1 MNPYIKNLNR
11 IEFLITLACTGRC
24 KHCSEGDHDGCHT
37 AIDADAAASLVT
49 KVAENYNIQSL
60 MTFGGEPMLH
70 PETVYAIHRA
80 ARDAGIPKRQLI
92 TNGFFS
98 RDERKIR
105 TAAEMGT
112 KPWSQRLTPD
122 GVSAPA
128 PPQDAPL
135 RGVAG
140 SPGGSR
146 HSDTGLREGR
156 VSVLPPWASV
166 SPFENQRAAIFF
178 LEDSSL
184 FPKPLMG
191 LLQDT
196 HRLSGTQ
203 MRQRKAE

>member
-1 MNPYIKNLNR
+1 MRGGCDTKR
-11 IEFLITLACTGRC
+11 I
-24 KHCSEGDHDGCHT
+24 
-37 AIDADAAASLVT
+37 
-49 KVAENYNIQSL
+49 Q
-60 MTFGGEPMLH
+60 
-70 PETVYAIHRA
+70 
-80 ARDAGIPKRQLI
+80 GI
-92 TNGFFS
+92 FS
-98 RDERKIR
+98 HLG
-105 TAAEMGT
+105 GT

-122 GVSAPA
+122 GVSDPA

-135 RGVAG
+135 RGVTG

-146 HSDTGLREGR
+146 HSDMGLREGR

-203 MRQRKAE
+203 MRQRITMLLL